1 MGQRTRAVMKM
12 TVRKRVTS
20 PAMMRR
26 TMMKMR
32 KRRKKMSLCL

>member
-1 MGQRTRAVMKM
+1 MGQRTQAAMKM

-20 PAMMRR
+20 PAMMR

-32 KRRKKMSLCL
+32 KRRKKTSLCL